1 MGETEDSDLL
11 NILLLI
17 EIKIKPFRT
26 LTLCLMWQKEI
37 KANISNLHVFTQAVQ
52 MISSE
57 FWSDS
62 GTAFIMILVEEHYTR
77 NWKQAVHDQ
86 VFRVH

>member
-26 LTLCLMWQKEI
+26 LTLCFMWQKEI
-37 KANISNLHVFTQAVQ
+37 KANISNLHVFTQAMQ
-52 MISSE
+52 MISCT
-57 FWSDS
+57 DS
-62 GTAFIMILVEEHYTR
+62 GTAFIMILVEEHYMGIR
-77 NWKQAVHDQ
+77 NWKQAVHHQ
-86 VFRVH
+86 VFKVH